1 MKNWRD
7 ISKPYKGPVIVIVGA
22 TASGKTGAA
31 IAIAKKIGGEI
42 ISADSRTIYKYMDI
56 GTAKPSM
63 AERDGVPHFGF
74 DLVESNERFTVA
86 DFKQYAEQ
94 KIYEIRQRGQVP
106 IVVGGTGLYVDAL
119 VFDYQFDDKAKD
131 VNHGTALGNKE
142 AIKYRD
148 RQKMSKDFLMFGIKW
163 EAEELR
169 ARIEARERLMY
180 CEGLMNE
187 TRFLVAKYG
196 WGSQAMKSNIYQFAW
211 QYLNGECTLEA
222 AILKNVYDD
231 WHLAKRQLTWF
242 KRNPE
247 IKWVKRGEIE
257 QVILAELRK
266 TV

>member
-7 ISKPYKGPVIVIVGA
+7 TSKPYKGPVIVIVGA

-63 AERDGVPHFGF
+63 VERNGVPHFGF
-74 DLVESNERFTVA
+74 DLVEPNGRFTVA

-94 KIYEIRQRGQVP
+94 KIYEIRQRGRVP

-119 VFDYQFDDKAKD
+119 VFNYQFDGKAKD
-131 VNHGTALGNKE
+131 VNHGTVLGNKE

-163 EAEELR
+163 KAEELR
-169 ARIEARERLMY
+169 ARIEARE
-180 CEGLMNE
+180 
-187 TRFLVAKYG
+187 
-196 WGSQAMKSNIYQFAW
+196 
-211 QYLNGECTLEA
+211 
-222 AILKNVYDD
+222 DD
-231 WHLAKRQLTWF
+231 VL
-242 KRNPE
+242 
-247 IKWVKRGEIE
+247 
-257 QVILAELRK
+257 
-266 TV
+266 